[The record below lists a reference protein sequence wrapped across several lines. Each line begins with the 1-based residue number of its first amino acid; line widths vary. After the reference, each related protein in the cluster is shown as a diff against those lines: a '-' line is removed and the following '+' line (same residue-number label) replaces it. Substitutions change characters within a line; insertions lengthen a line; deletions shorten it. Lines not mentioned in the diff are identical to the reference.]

1 MHAHLFF
8 LQALDLD
15 SITTHHWLIQGCSA
29 VTGENLLLG
38 IDWII
43 DDIAS
48 RIFSMTK
55 NLHLHMY
62 LKIFIHAYVLFLYVS
77 SEGFGESAHMCRLA

>member
-1 MHAHLFF
+1 MSLHICADSPEPSLLVNEISTKISCADKSHLFF

-48 RIFSMTK
+48 RIFTMD
-55 NLHLHMY
+55 
-62 LKIFIHAYVLFLYVS
+62 
-77 SEGFGESAHMCRLA
+77 